1 MVRINLGS
9 PGLNPL
15 AQSHLTLGLVLTGSA
30 LLVACLDPVRRDVEN
45 ITITVPLHEIPVQV
59 FLGFG
64 TVSGEVILCLFDARG
79 RVRSVRSREDLSRL
93 RTHAFA
99 NLSVRVDVTT
109 VPYRCRCIRLK
120 ILVVTAVFL
129 LGQGQGLGVVGG
141 GLFLQDLL
149 RTMLDSLPHSHLP
162 PLGRR
167 RPILGVNVVIDA
179 LFVECFQRGHIT
191 LQHREFTLGVAQTG
205 GQTLKG
211 FRLHTR
217 IIQRLGDSNQL
228 RLIVDLHGRC
238 TLACSRE
245 TV

>member
-93 RTHAFA
+93 RPNAEVCERA
-99 NLSVRVDVTT
+99 R
-109 VPYRCRCIRLK
+109 
-120 ILVVTAVFL
+120 AQAA
-129 LGQGQGLGVVGG
+129 G
-141 GLFLQDLL
+141 
-149 RTMLDSLPHSHLP
+149 M
-162 PLGRR
+162 LGRANR
-167 RPILGVNVVIDA
+167 ENA
-179 LFVECFQRGHIT
+179 AACVEQ
-191 LQHREFTLGVAQTG
+191 E
-205 GQTLKG
+205 
-211 FRLHTR
+211 
-217 IIQRLGDSNQL
+217 
-228 RLIVDLHGRC
+228 
-238 TLACSRE
+238 
-245 TV
+245 